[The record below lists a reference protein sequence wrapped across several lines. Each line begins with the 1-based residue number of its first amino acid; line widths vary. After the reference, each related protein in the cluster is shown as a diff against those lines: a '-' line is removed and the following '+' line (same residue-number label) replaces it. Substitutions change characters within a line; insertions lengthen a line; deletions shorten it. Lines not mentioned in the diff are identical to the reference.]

1 MFGGWPAHAAVPVPG
16 AVSLR
21 GTEHPPCPRVEGP
34 RSAEPRCCRAG
45 GRSRGRGSAS
55 AVPLPTPWRC
65 QTLGCGGVNPPWYAQ
80 LHTQHPSFLSPLH
93 RKTEPGLTR
102 ASVSPHSTWHGK
114 PALQQPLERGCRGA
128 RSRAGSTRRRRA
140 AASVA
145 GLYKPGLDEAQGQ
158 SLLPDS
164 HPEMPREQPRL
175 GYCSTSLL
183 PSPAK
188 EKQQEKHLT
197 SPLPALGLL
206 DEGERGANLGLGRT
220 DSASLPSPSRVDP
233 VCSWLVPAG
242 MLCPAEGLAGCKAGD
257 GAQVP
262 QRVPSAPS
270 SSVPVWLSW
279 CPPAALACPA
289 KAA

>member
-1 MFGGWPAHAAVPVPG
+1 MFGGRPAHAAVPVPG

-45 GRSRGRGSAS
+45 GRSTGRGSAS

-80 LHTQHPSFLSPLH
+80 LHTEHPSFLSPLH
-93 RKTEPGLTR
+93 RKTEPGLTS
-102 ASVSPHSTWHGK
+102 ASVSSHSTWNGK
-114 PALQQPLERGCRGA
+114 PALQQPLEKGCRGA

-140 AASVA
+140 PASVA

-158 SLLPDS
+158 ALLPDS

-197 SPLPALGLL
+197 SPLPALGLPDGGNAVGIWDWDGQTAHPCL
-206 DEGERGANLGLGRT
+206 CLPKWIRCAAGCCQPGCRARLR
-220 DSASLPSPSRVDP
+220 ASLAARLGTVPKSCSVSPQP
-233 VCSWLVPAG
+233 PA
-242 MLCPAEGLAGCKAGD
+242 AA
-257 GAQVP
+257 
-262 QRVPSAPS
+262 
-270 SSVPVWLSW
+270 VPVWLSW